1 MPAKICFPLL
11 TEKFIVIQLMET
23 DKIMELTFYTLPAI
37 ITGGVAYFL
46 FNSYFKDQQNTR
58 RWLVQKENQKLG
70 LPLRLQAYERLTL
83 FLERINPTKLLIRV
97 APLNDDK
104 MAYQNLV
111 IQHIE
116 QEFEHNLAQQIY
128 VSDECWL
135 MILTAKNT
143 VIQNL
148 RKTALNSEITSADRF
163 RETILSNQLEVAST
177 STLALDFLKNEVTSF
192 L

>member
-23 DKIMELTFYTLPAI
+23 DKIMELAFYTLPAI